1 MRSEKMRFPGALGG
15 DLVARL
21 ERPDDEP
28 RAYALFAH
36 CFTCSKDLK
45 AVSRISRGL
54 IERGFGV
61 LRFDFTGLG
70 ESSGEFAAT
79 NFSTN
84 LQDLLAAVDFLR
96 RQFRAPELLVGHS
109 LGGAAVLAVA
119 SDVPEAKAV
128 ATIGAPSDT
137 GHLRETLIAQAP
149 ELEQHDEAEVSLAG
163 RRFRIRRQ
171 LLDDLDQERVL
182 AAVRDLR
189 GSLLVLHSPV
199 DRVVDIEHA
208 RRIYEAAHHP
218 KSFVS
223 LDKADHLLLDDP
235 ADARYVADVLASWS
249 DRYLTP
255 APVVDEAGADEPM
268 SSLAA
273 GEVLVSGGEQ
283 GLRQDIRTAAHRLTA
298 DEPTRLGGTDQ
309 GPTPY
314 DLLLAA
320 LGACTSMTLR
330 MYAGRKEWD
339 LRGVRV
345 RLRHSKIHAEDCANC
360 MTREGKID
368 QIDREIELVG
378 ELSDEQRQRLTEIA
392 DRCPVHRTLTTE
404 TVIRS
409 RSL

>member
-1 MRSEKMRFPGALGG
+1 MMRSEKMRFPGALGAE
-15 DLVARL
+15 LVARL

-54 IERGFGV
+54 IERGIGV

-70 ESSGEFAAT
+70 ESEGEFAAT

-84 LQDLLAAVDFLR
+84 LQDLLAAVELLR
-96 RQFRAPELLVGHS
+96 REFRAPELLIGHS

-119 SDVPEAKAV
+119 ADVPEAVAV

-137 GHLRETLIAQAP
+137 QHLRETLIDQAP
-149 ELEQHDEAEVSLAG
+149 ELTRQGEAEVTLAG

-171 LLDDLDQERVL
+171 LLDDLDQERVI
-182 AAVRDLR
+182 AAVRTLR
-189 GSLLVLHSPV
+189 KPLLVLHSPV
-199 DRVVDIEHA
+199 DQVVGIDHA
-208 RRIYEAAHHP
+208 RRLYEAAHHP

-223 LDKADHLLLDDP
+223 LDQADHLLLDDP
-235 ADARYVADVLASWS
+235 ADARYVADILAGWS
-249 DRYLTP
+249 SRYLSGEPEAAASEEPEP
-255 APVVDEAGADEPM
+255 A
-268 SSLAA
+268 LAA
-273 GEVLVSGGEQ
+273 GEVLVSGEQ
-283 GLRQDIRTAAHRLTA
+283 GLRQDIRTTRHRLTA
-298 DEPTRLGGTDQ
+298 DEPIRLGGTDK

-330 MYAGRKEWD
+330 MYAGRKAWD

-345 RLRHSKIHAEDCANC
+345 RLSHSKIHAEDCADC
-360 MTREGKID
+360 ATREGKID
-368 QIDREIELVG
+368 QIDREIELLG

-392 DRCPVHRTLTTE
+392 DRCPVHKTLTTE

-409 RSL
+409 RSV